1 MYILVFLD
9 VFLFSLSSKKQEISS
24 SEKKKNLAF
33 DESSIFIP
41 QSYPHRED
49 VMTSQNTTS
58 NVIGQKYFLSGD
70 FIGQFK
76 LK

>member
-1 MYILVFLD
+1 MYFCFHSLPKTGNILFR
-9 VFLFSLSSKKQEISS
+9 KKDI
-24 SEKKKNLAF
+24 NYLGF

-41 QSYPHRED
+41 QSYPHSED

-70 FIGQFK
+70 FIGQFTVK
-76 LK
+76 